1 MVKKV
6 KKFPNLK
13 GFDTF
18 DFHEIIISY
27 LYFRSKLEV
36 FKFRNFFFRIIIIPA
51 ACEMR

>member
-18 DFHEIIISY
+18 DFHEIHNFTIISIFVVSY
-27 LYFRSKLEV
+27 
-36 FKFRNFFFRIIIIPA
+36 
-51 ACEMR
+51 